1 MLPVFFALV
10 KPASTIAKTCLHP
23 EYQCCSN
30 KEPDSENYSTN
41 LFCHSN
47 VLSFLF
53 LLSFFHF
60 IENKIYK
67 KTETLHQFPQLRGS
81 AKCLHF
87 IIMLN

>member
-1 MLPVFFALV
+1 M
-10 KPASTIAKTCLHP
+10 S
-23 EYQCCSN
+23 
-30 KEPDSENYSTN
+30 
-41 LFCHSN
+41 
-47 VLSFLF
+47 SFLF

-67 KTETLHQFPQLRGS
+67 KIETLHQFPQLRGS